1 MCILE
6 TFLDVKIFEWLQIF
20 LIILNCYLE
29 TLCSNFFC
37 IYLRAFL
44 KKYCLFFGQS
54 FYNWEAFRRAFLS
67 TRILTE
73 VRVFLSIL
81 QYFAE
86 LRMYPQENIYGNNL
100 LFFLQCFCLY
110 KVCNRTT
117 LRRKYCLHKILYESW
132 YIILT
137 KNLAIL

>member
-29 TLCSNFFC
+29 TLCSNFLYIFEG
-37 IYLRAFL
+37 LF

-100 LFFLQCFCLY
+100 RFFYNAF
-110 KVCNRTT
+110 VCI
-117 LRRKYCLHKILYESW
+117 KYATELH
-132 YIILT
+132 
-137 KNLAIL
+137 